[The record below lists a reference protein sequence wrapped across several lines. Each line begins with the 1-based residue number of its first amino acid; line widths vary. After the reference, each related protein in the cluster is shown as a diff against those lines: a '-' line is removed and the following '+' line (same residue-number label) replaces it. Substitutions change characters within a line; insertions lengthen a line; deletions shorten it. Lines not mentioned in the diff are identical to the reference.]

1 MKICSNKHDEIVHN
15 SRDCPLCE
23 ALVPIEALETF
34 GQFKPVQAVLP
45 RFKTAQEE
53 VPYPPIYKSLVMLPQ
68 NDSAPATNDV
78 CKQETKAESSI
89 FTKE

>member
-1 MKICSNKHDEIVHN
+1 VKICSKKHDEIVHN
-15 SRDCPLCE
+15 SRACPLCE
-23 ALVPIEALETF
+23 ALVLIEALETF

-45 RFKTAQEE
+45 LKTTQEE

-89 FTKE
+89 FRKE